1 MPGTR
6 SKRWTLVASA
16 LALLTSG
23 VAAPRASAQTPEVTA
38 PATTMTPPRV
48 TKFVEAKRPDT
59 TPAEGAAVDIEL
71 TIAADGT
78 LTDAKVVGSAGDE
91 LDAAALEAVKQFTF
105 EPARKGDKPIPARI
119 RYRYT
124 FDPTPVPAPAAPDA
138 AAGADAA
145 AVPAAA
151 AAPRPGRLDGRVLA
165 AKGEVPIPGATITLL
180 SEHGISVGTT
190 LAAEDGT
197 FAFAGVAPG
206 AVHGAHRSGRLPD
219 RRDTGGRDRRTR
231 PRRSPIAWRRARK
244 SGTEYE
250 FGATASIAAPPR
262 EVVKRT
268 LTPVELV
275 NTAGTRGDPLR
286 VIELFPGVARPP
298 GLAGFIIIRGS
309 SPFDSQAYFEKGE
322 VDRIY
327 HFGGLTSF
335 VNPRLLDHIDLYPGN
350 FSARYGRKTGG
361 IIDVGIRDPKTDA
374 LHVMADVNLI
384 DASFIA
390 EGPVGKRGSFALA
403 AKRSYIDFWFNNVVP
418 QDVIGVTAAPVYYD
432 YQAVYTY
439 RPESGGKVRT
449 MFLGSGDEFRLNLKQ
464 PADGDPTLRGNF
476 GARHRVP
483 PAADD
488 LAAQHRRA
496 TSSRTSPPASGQSTR
511 TWRRAT
517 RSGSASRAT
526 SQFLRAEWRAQ
537 LGSHVQADRRLRR
550 LPPSRW
556 TSLTSD
562 RCSSRPR
569 ATRATSPAR
578 SPACRRRRSRAGT
591 RRYRPAGYL
600 EAVIQA
606 GERLTLVPGVRV
618 DYFSD
623 IEKGSVNP
631 RLTARFKL
639 APETTLKGGVGLFS
653 QPPDYG
659 ETVAP
664 VGNPNLGLS
673 QAQHYG
679 LGVEQSFGPVG
690 SVSLEGFYKRLSD
703 LEVNGVGPDGNPLLV
718 NGGKG
723 RIYGLEVLAK
733 LNPTGRA
740 FGFVSYTLSRSERND
755 YGAALAPVRLRPDAH
770 PDADGRL
777 RFGRGWDVGEHV
789 PPGQRQPAHAD
800 RRQRLRR
807 EQRLLQPGLRRGE
820 QRARSAVPPG
830 VASGSR
836 RPGSSRCGSS
846 PRTSMCRTS
855 TTIAARKGCSTATTT
870 RAASRCRVF
879 RSSPA
884 SACAGS
890 SRRSH
895 EPQREKREHR
905 SHHHRPG
912 ARAPSRRCC

>member
-1 MPGTR
+1 
-6 SKRWTLVASA
+6 
-16 LALLTSG
+16 LLTSG
-23 VAAPRASAQTPEVTA
+23 VAAPRASAETPEVAA

-59 TPAEGAAVDIEL
+59 TPAEGAAVDLEL
-71 TIAADGT
+71 TIGADGA
-78 LTDAKVVGSAGDE
+78 LSDAKVVGSAGDE

-145 AVPAAA
+145 PLPPSAK
-151 AAPRPGRLDGRVLA
+151 AAPRPGSLEGRVLA
-165 AKGEVPIPGATITLL
+165 AKGDAPIPGTTITLL
-180 SEHGISVGTT
+180 SEHGTAVDTT
-190 LAAEDGT
+190 LAAEDGA

-206 AVHGAHRSGRLPD
+206 AYKVRIEADGFLTVETPELVTSNEATSITYRMAP
-219 RRDTGGRDRRTR
+219 
-231 PRRSPIAWRRARK
+231 ARK

-286 VIELFPGVARPP
+286 VIELLPGVARPP

-361 IIDVGIRDPKTDA
+361 IIDVGIRDPKADA

-464 PADGDPTLRGNF
+464 PADGDPTIRGNF
-476 GARHRVP
+476 GASTAFRRLQTTWQRSIGANVQQDIT
-483 PAADD
+483 AGVGTIDQA
-488 LAAQHRRA
+488 LAAGD
-496 TSSRTSPPASGQSTR
+496 SLGFGFSGY
-511 TWRRAT
+511 
-517 RSGSASRAT
+517 
-526 SQFLRAEWRAQ
+526 SQFVRAEWRAQ
-537 LGSHVQADRRLRR
+537 LGSHVQLIGGFDGTGIQVDVTYVGPLFQSTEGNPRYFSGPLTG
-550 LPPSRW
+550 LPTATFKGW
-556 TSLTSD
+556 YTS
-562 RCSSRPR
+562 
-569 ATRATSPAR
+569 
-578 SPACRRRRSRAGT
+578 
-591 RRYRPAGYL
+591 YRPAGYL
-600 EAVIQA
+600 EAVVQA
-606 GERLTLVPGVRV
+606 GERLTLVPGLRV
-618 DYFSD
+618 DYYSD
-623 IEKGSVNP
+623 IEQGSVNP

-639 APETTLKGGVGLFS
+639 APETTLKAGVGLFS

-679 LGVEQSFGPVG
+679 LGVEHNFGPTG
-690 SVSLEGFYKRLSD
+690 SVSLEGFYKRLSG

-740 FGFVSYTLSRSERND
+740 FGFASYTLSRSERND
-755 YGAALAPVRLRPDAH
+755 HGAGWRLFDYDQTH
-770 PDADGRL
+770 ILTLTGGL
-777 RFGRGWDVGEHV
+777 RFAHGWDVGSTF
-789 PPGQRQPAHAD
+789 
-800 RRQRLRR
+800 RLVSGNPRTPIAGAVYDANSDFYNPVYGAVNSAR
-807 EQRLLQPGLRRGE
+807 DPLFHQASVRVEKVWKFKAWQLATYLDVQNVYNHRSQEGLQYSYDYSRSKPVQGLPILPSLGLRGE
-820 QRARSAVPPG
+820 
-830 VASGSR
+830 
-836 RPGSSRCGSS
+836 
-846 PRTSMCRTS
+846 
-855 TTIAARKGCSTATTT
+855 
-870 RAASRCRVF
+870 F
-879 RSSPA
+879 
-884 SACAGS
+884 
-890 SRRSH
+890 
-895 EPQREKREHR
+895 
-905 SHHHRPG
+905 
-912 ARAPSRRCC
+912 

>member
-23 VAAPRASAQTPEVTA
+23 VAAPRASAETPEATA
-38 PATTMTPPRV
+38 PATTMAPPRV

-59 TPAEGAAVDIEL
+59 TPPEGAVVDLEL

-78 LTDAKVVGSAGDE
+78 LSDAKVVGSAGDE
-91 LDAAALEAVKQFTF
+91 LDAAALDAVKQFTF
-105 EPARKGDKPIPARI
+105 DPARKGDKPIPARI

-124 FDPTPVPAPAAPDA
+124 FEPVPAPAAPDA

-145 AVPAAA
+145 PLPPSAK

-165 AKGEVPIPGATITLL
+165 AKGDVPIPGATITLL
-180 SEHGISVGTT
+180 SEHGTAVDTT
-190 LAAEDGT
+190 LAAEDGA

-206 AVHGAHRSGRLPD
+206 PYKVRIDADGFLTVETPEAVTSNEATSITYRMAP
-219 RRDTGGRDRRTR
+219 
-231 PRRSPIAWRRARK
+231 ARK

-268 LTPVELV
+268 LSPVELV

-286 VIELFPGVARPP
+286 VIELLPGVARPP

-361 IIDVGIRDPKTDA
+361 IIDVGIRDPKADA

-403 AKRSYIDFWFNNVVP
+403 AKRSYIDFWFNNVIP
-418 QDVIGVTAAPVYYD
+418 QDVVGVTAAPVYYD

-464 PADGDPTLRGNF
+464 PADGDPTLRGSF
-476 GARHRVP
+476 GASTAFRRLQTTWQRSIGANVQQDIT
-483 PAADD
+483 AGVGTISQA
-488 LAAQHRRA
+488 LAAGD
-496 TSSRTSPPASGQSTR
+496 SLGFSFSGY
-511 TWRRAT
+511 
-517 RSGSASRAT
+517 
-526 SQFLRAEWRAQ
+526 SQFVRAEWRAQ
-537 LGSHVQADRRLRR
+537 LGSHVQLIGGFDGTAIQVDVTYVGPLFQSTEGNPRYFSGPLSG
-550 LPPSRW
+550 LPTATFKGW
-556 TSLTSD
+556 YTS
-562 RCSSRPR
+562 
-569 ATRATSPAR
+569 
-578 SPACRRRRSRAGT
+578 
-591 RRYRPAGYL
+591 YRPAGYL
-600 EAVIQA
+600 EAVVQA

-623 IEKGSVNP
+623 IEEGSVNP

-679 LGVEQSFGPVG
+679 LGVEHNFGPTG
-690 SVSLEGFYKRLSD
+690 SISLEGFYKRLSG
-703 LEVNGVGPDGNPLLV
+703 LEVNSVGPDGNPLLV

-740 FGFVSYTLSRSERND
+740 FGFASYTLSRSERND
-755 YGAALAPVRLRPDAH
+755 HGAGWRLFDYDQTH
-770 PDADGRL
+770 ILTLTGGL
-777 RFGRGWDVGEHV
+777 RFARGWDVGSTF
-789 PPGQRQPAHAD
+789 
-800 RRQRLRR
+800 RLVSGNPRTPIAGAVYDANSDFYNPVYGAVNSAR
-807 EQRLLQPGLRRGE
+807 DPLFHQASVRVEKAWKFKAWQLATYLDVQNVYNHRSQEGLQYSYDYSRSKPVQGLPILPSLGLRGE
-820 QRARSAVPPG
+820 
-830 VASGSR
+830 
-836 RPGSSRCGSS
+836 
-846 PRTSMCRTS
+846 
-855 TTIAARKGCSTATTT
+855 
-870 RAASRCRVF
+870 F
-879 RSSPA
+879 
-884 SACAGS
+884 
-890 SRRSH
+890 
-895 EPQREKREHR
+895 
-905 SHHHRPG
+905 
-912 ARAPSRRCC
+912 